1 VSRKQVLIGVEG
13 NHDQAFLSRI
23 LRKILKFR
31 DFKEDQKEKVV
42 IPNSIEFRAD
52 VTIDEIPP
60 NPP

>member
-1 VSRKQVLIGVEG
+1 LILIAHFFGIDDANGMILVLKPLP
-13 NHDQAFLSRI
+13 D
-23 LRKILKFR
+23 KIEF
-31 DFKEDQKEKVV
+31 